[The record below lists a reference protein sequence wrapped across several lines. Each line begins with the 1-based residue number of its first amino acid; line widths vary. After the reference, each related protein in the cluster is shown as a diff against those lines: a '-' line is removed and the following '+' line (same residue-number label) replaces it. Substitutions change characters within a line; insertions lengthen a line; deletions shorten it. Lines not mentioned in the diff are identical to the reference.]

1 MAGDMVKKVTDV
13 GDAIVK
19 HAGGAVDAVKNIEP
33 IDVLSGAMKV
43 PFVKI
48 DRAKFLRKELI
59 RYYPEEQVNL
69 AIEKNP
75 AYAGIERWSV
85 NKIAKSVI
93 SYETKKVSAI
103 SVAAGIPGGAAIA
116 ATVPAD
122 LTQYFGFILRV
133 MQKLAYLYGFDEFE
147 FDEEHISDETMDNIL
162 VCMGVMFGVQ
172 GANIAITKVADAMA
186 VKVAKDIMK
195 KPLTK
200 GTVYPIIRKIATEL
214 GFTMT
219 KQVLADGVSK
229 IVPVL
234 GGVASG
240 GLTYATFRPSCHRLR
255 KEFMTLNISDPEFY
269 KTEKEESIFVETAI
283 VEE

>member
-1 MAGDMVKKVTDV
+1 MSNDLMKKVGDV
-13 GDAIVK
+13 GGAIVNQ
-19 HAGGAVDAVKNIEP
+19 ACGAVDAVKNIEP
-33 IDVLSGAMKV
+33 MDVLNGAMKV

-59 RYYPEEQVNL
+59 KYYPEDQVKL

-93 SYETKKVSAI
+93 GYETKKVSAI
-103 SVAAGIPGGAAIA
+103 SVTAGIPGGAAMA

-147 FDEEHISDETMDNIL
+147 FDEEHVSDETMDNVL
-162 VCMGVMFGVQ
+162 VCLGVMFGVQ
-172 GANIAITKVADAMA
+172 GANVAIAKVADAMA
-186 VKVAKDIMK
+186 AKVAKDIMK

-200 GTVYPIIRKIATEL
+200 GVVYPIIKKIATAL
-214 GFTMT
+214 GFKMT
-219 KQVLADGVSK
+219 KQVLADGATKV
-229 IVPVL
+229 VPVL
-234 GGVASG
+234 GGAASG
-240 GLTYATFRPSCHRLR
+240 ALTYATFKPSCHRLR
-255 KEFMTLNISDPEFY
+255 KEFMTLNISDPKFY
-269 KTEKEESIFVETAI
+269 ENQKQQEVIEES
-283 VEE
+283 EEE

>member
-1 MAGDMVKKVTDV
+1 MSNEIIKKVGDV
-13 GDAIVK
+13 GGAVVK
-19 HAGGAVDAVKNIEP
+19 QAGGAVEKVKNIDP
-33 IDVLSGAMKV
+33 VDVLNSAMKV

-59 RYYPEEQVNL
+59 KYYPEEQVEL

-85 NKIAKSVI
+85 NKIAKGVI

-103 SVAAGIPGGAAIA
+103 SFAAGIPGGAAMA

-133 MQKLAYLYGFDEFE
+133 MQKLAYLYGFEEFE
-147 FDEEHISDETMDNIL
+147 FDEEYVSDETMDNVL
-162 VCMGVMFGVQ
+162 VCLGIMFGVQ
-172 GANIAITKVADAMA
+172 GANTAISKVADAMA

-200 GTVYPIIRKIATEL
+200 GTVYPIIKKIASVL
-214 GFTMT
+214 GFKMT
-219 KQVLADGVSK
+219 KQVLADGASK
-229 IVPVL
+229 VVPVV

-240 GLTYATFRPSCHRLR
+240 ALTYATFRPSCHRLR

-269 KTEKEESIFVETAI
+269 NRDIIIEEDNDELVE
-283 VEE
+283 